1 MWGLLTHAARPGG
14 TRYPGKTPSQATY
27 PEGVMRHV
35 PARCAWAWAAW
46 LAIVPAYPQAW
57 AAVSATG
64 VSMSQKNAALE
75 FLQAVASGDP
85 EAVAFAIH
93 PDDLRAL
100 RLRILTLL
108 HDEAKRGDS
117 TVRNRLFGPARPID
131 EIEHLTDTGFY
142 ATLADR
148 LYLAGREYDGGEG
161 IASIAEKDG
170 KVEVLIRG
178 RQPRERGKVQ
188 VLNLVTLKPFG
199 KDWKAALPTEIEA
212 QIEDLIAGRHGTSAA
227 ARTPAALRGGG
238 RSTAP
243 AQPGIVELLA
253 TSEKLL
259 SEGKCDV
266 YYGKQMS
273 PNFRRVTGKKALATL
288 VAACQNS
295 LGTRE
300 MLLATLHIV
309 QGHAV
314 RGGAPHAVAERRR
327 GRRFGRGRVVVGIV
341 AGAAGGTGGWRQ
353 GRRGGWGCSGRRQR
367 QRGGRG
373 RACGLWPLGRQAGSG
388 RAAVGAAR

>member
-1 MWGLLTHAARPGG
+1 MA
-14 TRYPGKTPSQATY
+14 
-27 PEGVMRHV
+27 
-35 PARCAWAWAAW
+35 
-46 LAIVPAYPQAW
+46 AYPLAW
-57 AAVSATG
+57 AAVSSTG

-108 HDEAKRGDS
+108 HEEAKRGDS
-117 TVRNRLFGPARPID
+117 TVRNRLFGPARPLD

-148 LYLAGREYDGGEG
+148 LYLPGREYDGGEG
-161 IASIAEKDG
+161 IASIADKDG

-178 RQPRERGKVQ
+178 RQPRDRGKVQ
-188 VLNLVTLKPFG
+188 VVNVVTLKPFG
-199 KDWKAALPTEIEA
+199 KDWKAALPAEIEA

-243 AQPGIVELLA
+243 AQPGIIELLA

-259 SEGKCDV
+259 SEGKCDL

-309 QGHAV
+309 QGLEPRYEYEGQRATYDLTGQGLPFDHFV
-314 RGGAPHAVAERRR
+314 LEQVDKHWYVAE
-327 GRRFGRGRVVVGIV
+327 
-341 AGAAGGTGGWRQ
+341 
-353 GRRGGWGCSGRRQR
+353 
-367 QRGGRG
+367 
-373 RACGLWPLGRQAGSG
+373 
-388 RAAVGAAR
+388 

>member
-1 MWGLLTHAARPGG
+1 
-14 TRYPGKTPSQATY
+14 
-27 PEGVMRHV
+27 MRHV
-35 PARCAWAWAAW
+35 PPRCAWAWAAW

-117 TVRNRLFGPARPID
+117 TVRNRLFGPARPLD

-178 RQPRERGKVQ
+178 RQPHERGRVQ
-188 VLNLVTLKPFG
+188 VLNLVTLKAFG

-309 QGHAV
+309 QGLEPRYEYEGQRATYDLTGQGLPFDHFV
-314 RGGAPHAVAERRR
+314 LEQVDKHWYVAE
-327 GRRFGRGRVVVGIV
+327 
-341 AGAAGGTGGWRQ
+341 
-353 GRRGGWGCSGRRQR
+353 
-367 QRGGRG
+367 
-373 RACGLWPLGRQAGSG
+373 
-388 RAAVGAAR
+388 

>member
-1 MWGLLTHAARPGG
+1 MLPVC
-14 TRYPGKTPSQATY
+14 P
-27 PEGVMRHV
+27 V
-35 PARCAWAWAAW
+35 AWA
-46 LAIVPAYPQAW
+46 VT
-57 AAVSATG
+57 ATG
-64 VSMSQKNAALE
+64 VTMSQKNAALE
-75 FLQAVASGDP
+75 FLQALASGDP

-108 HDEAKRGDS
+108 HNEAQRGDS
-117 TVRNRLFGPARPID
+117 TVRNRLFGPARPLD

-142 ATLADR
+142 ASLADR
-148 LYLAGREYDGGEG
+148 LYLPGREFDGGEG
-161 IASIAEKDG
+161 IASVADKDG
-170 KVEVLIRG
+170 KVEVVIRG
-178 RQPRERGKVQ
+178 RQPRDRGKVQ
-188 VLNLVTLKPFG
+188 VVNVVTLKPFG

-212 QIEDLIAGRHGTSAA
+212 QIDDLIEGRHGTSAA

-243 AQPGIVELLA
+243 AQPGIIELLS

-273 PNFRRVTGKKALATL
+273 PNFRRVTGKKALAAL

-300 MLLATLHIV
+300 MLLATLRIV
-309 QGHAV
+309 QGLEPRYEYEGQRATYDLSGQGLPFDHFV
-314 RGGAPHAVAERRR
+314 LEQLDKHWYVAE
-327 GRRFGRGRVVVGIV
+327 
-341 AGAAGGTGGWRQ
+341 
-353 GRRGGWGCSGRRQR
+353 
-367 QRGGRG
+367 
-373 RACGLWPLGRQAGSG
+373 
-388 RAAVGAAR
+388 

>member
-1 MWGLLTHAARPGG
+1 
-14 TRYPGKTPSQATY
+14 
-27 PEGVMRHV
+27 MRHV

-85 EAVAFAIH
+85 EAVAFAMH

-117 TVRNRLFGPARPID
+117 TVRNRLFGPARPLD

-309 QGHAV
+309 QGLEPRYEYEGQRATYDLTGQGLPFDHFV
-314 RGGAPHAVAERRR
+314 LEQVDKHWYVAE
-327 GRRFGRGRVVVGIV
+327 
-341 AGAAGGTGGWRQ
+341 
-353 GRRGGWGCSGRRQR
+353 
-367 QRGGRG
+367 
-373 RACGLWPLGRQAGSG
+373 
-388 RAAVGAAR
+388 

>member
-1 MWGLLTHAARPGG
+1 MLPVC
-14 TRYPGKTPSQATY
+14 P
-27 PEGVMRHV
+27 V
-35 PARCAWAWAAW
+35 AWA
-46 LAIVPAYPQAW
+46 VT
-57 AAVSATG
+57 ATG
-64 VSMSQKNAALE
+64 VTMSQKNAALE
-75 FLQAVASGDP
+75 FLQALASGDP

-108 HDEAKRGDS
+108 HNEAQRGDS
-117 TVRNRLFGPARPID
+117 TVRNRLFGPARPLD

-142 ATLADR
+142 ASLADR
-148 LYLAGREYDGGEG
+148 LYLPGREFDGGEG
-161 IASIAEKDG
+161 IASVADKDG
-170 KVEVLIRG
+170 KVEVVIRG
-178 RQPRERGKVQ
+178 RQPRDRGKVQ
-188 VLNLVTLKPFG
+188 VVNVVTLKPFG

-212 QIEDLIAGRHGTSAA
+212 QIDDLIEGRHGTSAA

-243 AQPGIVELLA
+243 AQPGIIELLS

-273 PNFRRVTGKKALATL
+273 PNFRRVTGKKALAAL

-300 MLLATLHIV
+300 MLLATLRIV
-309 QGHAV
+309 QGLEPRYEYEGQRATYDLSGQGLPFDHFV
-314 RGGAPHAVAERRR
+314 LEQVDKHWYVAE
-327 GRRFGRGRVVVGIV
+327 
-341 AGAAGGTGGWRQ
+341 
-353 GRRGGWGCSGRRQR
+353 
-367 QRGGRG
+367 
-373 RACGLWPLGRQAGSG
+373 
-388 RAAVGAAR
+388 

>member
-1 MWGLLTHAARPGG
+1 MLPVC
-14 TRYPGKTPSQATY
+14 P
-27 PEGVMRHV
+27 V
-35 PARCAWAWAAW
+35 AW
-46 LAIVPAYPQAW
+46 
-57 AAVSATG
+57 AVSATG
-64 VSMSQKNAALE
+64 VTMSQKNAALE
-75 FLQAVASGDP
+75 FLQALASGDP

-108 HDEAKRGDS
+108 HNEAQRGDS
-117 TVRNRLFGPARPID
+117 TVRNRLFGPARPLD

-142 ATLADR
+142 ASLADR
-148 LYLAGREYDGGEG
+148 LYLPGREFDGGEG
-161 IASIAEKDG
+161 IASVADKDG
-170 KVEVLIRG
+170 KVEVVIRG
-178 RQPRERGKVQ
+178 RQPRDRGKVQ
-188 VLNLVTLKPFG
+188 VVNVVTLKPFG

-212 QIEDLIAGRHGTSAA
+212 QIDDLIEGRHGTSAA

-243 AQPGIVELLA
+243 AQPGIIELLS

-273 PNFRRVTGKKALATL
+273 PNFRRVTGKKALAAL

-300 MLLATLHIV
+300 MLLATLRIV
-309 QGHAV
+309 QGLEPRYEYEGQRATYDLSGQGLPFDHFV
-314 RGGAPHAVAERRR
+314 LEQLDKHWYVAE
-327 GRRFGRGRVVVGIV
+327 
-341 AGAAGGTGGWRQ
+341 
-353 GRRGGWGCSGRRQR
+353 
-367 QRGGRG
+367 
-373 RACGLWPLGRQAGSG
+373 
-388 RAAVGAAR
+388 

>member
-1 MWGLLTHAARPGG
+1 
-14 TRYPGKTPSQATY
+14 
-27 PEGVMRHV
+27 MRHV

-46 LAIVPAYPQAW
+46 LALLPLYPGAW
-57 AAVSATG
+57 AVTATG
-64 VSMSQKNAALE
+64 VTMSQKNAALE

-108 HDEAKRGDS
+108 HNEAQRGDS
-117 TVRNRLFGPARPID
+117 TVRNRLFGPARPLD

-142 ATLADR
+142 ASLADR
-148 LYLAGREYDGGEG
+148 LYLPGREFDAGEG

-170 KVEVLIRG
+170 KVEVVIRG
-178 RQPRERGKVQ
+178 RQPRDRGKVQ
-188 VLNLVTLKPFG
+188 VVSVVTLKPFG

-212 QIEDLIAGRHGTSAA
+212 QIDDLIEGRHGTSAA
-227 ARTPAALRGGG
+227 GRTPAALRGGG
-238 RSTAP
+238 PSTAP
-243 AQPGIVELLA
+243 AQPGIIELLS
-253 TSEKLL
+253 TSQKLL

-273 PNFRRVTGKKALATL
+273 PNFRRVTGKKALAAL

-309 QGHAV
+309 SGLEPRYEYEGQRATYDLSGQGLPFDHFV
-314 RGGAPHAVAERRR
+314 LEQVDKHWYVAE
-327 GRRFGRGRVVVGIV
+327 
-341 AGAAGGTGGWRQ
+341 
-353 GRRGGWGCSGRRQR
+353 
-367 QRGGRG
+367 
-373 RACGLWPLGRQAGSG
+373 
-388 RAAVGAAR
+388 

>member
-1 MWGLLTHAARPGG
+1 
-14 TRYPGKTPSQATY
+14 
-27 PEGVMRHV
+27 MRHV

-117 TVRNRLFGPARPID
+117 TVRNRLFGPARPLD

-309 QGHAV
+309 QGLEPRYEYEGQRATYDLTGQGLPFDHFV
-314 RGGAPHAVAERRR
+314 LEQVDKHWYVAE
-327 GRRFGRGRVVVGIV
+327 
-341 AGAAGGTGGWRQ
+341 
-353 GRRGGWGCSGRRQR
+353 
-367 QRGGRG
+367 
-373 RACGLWPLGRQAGSG
+373 
-388 RAAVGAAR
+388 

>member
-1 MWGLLTHAARPGG
+1 
-14 TRYPGKTPSQATY
+14 
-27 PEGVMRHV
+27 MRHV
-35 PARCAWAWAAW
+35 PPRCAWAWAAW
-46 LAIVPAYPQAW
+46 LAIVPACPQAW
-57 AAVSATG
+57 AAGSATG

-85 EAVAFAIH
+85 EAVAFAMH

-108 HDEAKRGDS
+108 HEEAKRGDS
-117 TVRNRLFGPARPID
+117 TVRNRLFGPARPLD

-148 LYLAGREYDGGEG
+148 LYLPGREYDGGEG
-161 IASIAEKDG
+161 IASIADKDG

-178 RQPRERGKVQ
+178 RQPRDRGKVQ
-188 VLNLVTLKPFG
+188 VVNVVTLKPFG
-199 KDWKAALPTEIEA
+199 KDWKAALPAEIEA

-243 AQPGIVELLA
+243 AQPGIIELLA

-259 SEGKCDV
+259 SEGKCDL

-273 PNFRRVTGKKALATL
+273 PEFRRVTGNKALAAL

-309 QGHAV
+309 QGLEPRYEYEGQRATYDLTGQGLPFDHFV
-314 RGGAPHAVAERRR
+314 LEQVDKHWYVAE
-327 GRRFGRGRVVVGIV
+327 
-341 AGAAGGTGGWRQ
+341 
-353 GRRGGWGCSGRRQR
+353 
-367 QRGGRG
+367 
-373 RACGLWPLGRQAGSG
+373 
-388 RAAVGAAR
+388 

>member
-1 MWGLLTHAARPGG
+1 MLPVCPG
-14 TRYPGKTPSQATY
+14 
-27 PEGVMRHV
+27 
-35 PARCAWAWAAW
+35 AWA
-46 LAIVPAYPQAW
+46 VT
-57 AAVSATG
+57 ATG
-64 VSMSQKNAALE
+64 VTMSQKNAALE

-108 HDEAKRGDS
+108 HNEAQRGDG
-117 TVRNRLFGPARPID
+117 TVRNRLFGPARPLD

-142 ATLADR
+142 ASLADR
-148 LYLAGREYDGGEG
+148 LYLPGREFEGGEG
-161 IASIAEKDG
+161 IASVADKDG
-170 KVEVLIRG
+170 KVEVVIRG
-178 RQPRERGKVQ
+178 RQPRDRGKVQ
-188 VLNLVTLKPFG
+188 VVNVVTLKPFG

-212 QIEDLIAGRHGTSAA
+212 QIDDLIEGRHGTSAA

-243 AQPGIVELLA
+243 AQPGIIELLS

-259 SEGKCDV
+259 SESKCDV

-273 PNFRRVTGKKALATL
+273 PNFRRVTGKKALAAL

-300 MLLATLHIV
+300 MLLATLRIV
-309 QGHAV
+309 QGLEPRYEYEGQRATYDLSGQGLPFDHFV
-314 RGGAPHAVAERRR
+314 LEQLDKRWYVAE
-327 GRRFGRGRVVVGIV
+327 
-341 AGAAGGTGGWRQ
+341 
-353 GRRGGWGCSGRRQR
+353 
-367 QRGGRG
+367 
-373 RACGLWPLGRQAGSG
+373 
-388 RAAVGAAR
+388 

>member
-1 MWGLLTHAARPGG
+1 MA
-14 TRYPGKTPSQATY
+14 
-27 PEGVMRHV
+27 
-35 PARCAWAWAAW
+35 
-46 LAIVPAYPQAW
+46 AYPLAW
-57 AAVSATG
+57 AAVSSTG

-85 EAVAFAIH
+85 EAVAIAIH
-93 PDDLRAL
+93 PDELRAL
-100 RLRILTLL
+100 RLRVLTLL
-108 HDEAKRGDS
+108 HEEAKRGDS
-117 TVRNRLFGPARPID
+117 TVRNRLFGPARPLD

-142 ATLADR
+142 ASLADR
-148 LYLAGREYDGGEG
+148 LYLPGREYDGGEG
-161 IASIAEKDG
+161 IASIADRDG

-178 RQPRERGKVQ
+178 RQPRDRGKVQ
-188 VLNLVTLKPFG
+188 VVNVVTLKPFG

-212 QIEDLIAGRHGTSAA
+212 QIDDLIAGRHGTSAA

-243 AQPGIVELLA
+243 AQPGIIELLA

-273 PNFRRVTGKKALATL
+273 PEFRRVTGKKALAAL

-309 QGHAV
+309 QGLEPRYEYEGQRATYDLTGQGLPFDHFV
-314 RGGAPHAVAERRR
+314 LEQVDKHWYVAE
-327 GRRFGRGRVVVGIV
+327 
-341 AGAAGGTGGWRQ
+341 
-353 GRRGGWGCSGRRQR
+353 
-367 QRGGRG
+367 
-373 RACGLWPLGRQAGSG
+373 
-388 RAAVGAAR
+388 